1 MNLPSRWNPFRT
13 LNPLDPFA
21 GFQDLFGDID
31 RKLLPRDMER
41 ALEMRVDLTEDDKNY
56 FLSVDLP
63 GVKKEDIDVSV
74 DGNRVSISAETRREA
89 RRDQEKEL
97 YSERY
102 AGRSMRSFTLPT
114 EVDAAHCIASYDGGV
129 LSLTLPRKNGA
140 SARHISV
147 N

>member
-1 MNLPSRWNPFRT
+1 MNLPTRWNPFRA
-13 LNPLDPFA
+13 LNALDPFT
-21 GFQDLFGDID
+21 GIQDLFGDFD

-41 ALEMRVDLTEDDKNY
+41 ALEMRVDLTEDDKHY

-63 GVKKEDIDVSV
+63 GVKKEDIDISV
-74 DGNRVSISAETRREA
+74 DGNRVTVSAETRRET

-97 YSERY
+97 YSERF
-102 AGRSMRSFTLPT
+102 AGRSMRSFTLPA
-114 EVDAAHCIASYDGGV
+114 EVDAARCTASYDGGV
-129 LSLTLPRKNGA
+129 LSLTLPRKNGG